1 MAAITYTY
9 QLSNGK
15 GLERILYFSGLG
27 YNLSVHPA
35 LYGDPI
41 LTSQAFYYLKDLDA
55 VASLKIEYPNQQLNE
70 NQIEYLIDNYLF
82 EYSTISIDSKLTSK
96 VMDYSFWRNNVHQ
109 IYHNYDNQNTG
120 ALIVSE
126 KNSVIKFP
134 CV

>member
-55 VASLKIEYPNQQLNE
+55 VASLKIEYPNPQLNE
-70 NQIEYLIDNYLF
+70 NQIEYLIIYL
-82 EYSTISIDSKLTSK
+82 
-96 VMDYSFWRNNVHQ
+96 Q
-109 IYHNYDNQNTG
+109 II
-120 ALIVSE
+120 LLM
-126 KNSVIKFP
+126 
-134 CV
+134 